1 MSTHLVVFGI
11 QAVLRAAQAGA
22 DLYKEHARDRQVFL
36 PNLELPPGSRSVQL
50 QKFLSAN
57 ADLATMDPVLAKIW
71 NAENRSLT
79 TSRRDRVDEAY
90 SVMLRHEAK
99 VTLVQEGRGEHAAEH
114 DAEMLAAGRM
124 VEQWRDERKPPSALV
139 RMALTL
145 TDIGLEYVSSD
156 PSILGVGSRGEKLIV
171 AFAKKM
177 SDLIP
182 DEIDAFGPRTDFAD
196 RVLGI
201 FLRAGLGTLSSNS
214 SIVFRDEDVARLME
228 GVTKPIVD
236 ALPEN
241 IADQVRYRDLIDALA
256 GPSAVAAFE
265 LLADN
270 TESYLGKRFAD
281 DRALGAVTTALFREI
296 QSVADAKTI
305 VDVFS
310 EQGLIRLYQAGLGV
324 AVDRPEL
331 FIDEDGSPKSDL
343 YRELLRGAA
352 STLQAHPRFEGPV
365 GASLAAMV
373 VTAVGNS
380 APALLKLDPDQP
392 WEKVAVTLIEQLSVS
407 LSAGLQSGGA
417 LAAFDD
423 EQLLEL
429 GRLVLV
435 QVADTPGMLG
445 VNRTE
450 VQAIVAG
457 IAEVM
462 AKDDNL
468 LLSADEWLAIAALV
482 AERAAA
488 NPGRLFGVSLE
499 SGEEALAV
507 GVMKSIL
514 AVATSSWTAVGR
526 SDRSVL
532 FGATLEAAMEAA
544 LDALAGPVS
553 GLAQNTDVL
562 GEFVQR
568 LLDAVAAD
576 PDKFGSE
583 GFLKVLRA
591 LINEVFASGA
601 LPTLQAIDNALE
613 A

>member
-182 DEIDAFGPRTDFAD
+182 DEVDAFGPRTDFAD

>member
-1 MSTHLVVFGI
+1 MSTQLVVFGI

-36 PNLELPPGSRSVQL
+36 PNLELPEGSRAVQL
-50 QKFLSAN
+50 QTFLKAN
-57 ADLATMDPVLAKIW
+57 ADLAVKDPVLANIW
-71 NAENRSLT
+71 DAEDRSLT

-90 SVMLRHEAK
+90 AVMLQHKAR
-99 VTLVQEGRGEHAAEH
+99 VTLVQEGRGEQAAEH
-114 DAEMLAAGRM
+114 EAAMLAAGRM

-171 AFAKKM
+171 AFALKM

-182 DEIDAFGPRTDFAD
+182 NEVDAFGARTDFAD

-214 SIVFRDEDVARLME
+214 SIVFRNEDVARLME

-270 TESYLGKRFAD
+270 TQSYLGKRFAD

-305 VDVFS
+305 ADVFS

-331 FIDEDGSPKSDL
+331 FIDETGSPKSDL

-352 STLQAHPRFEGPV
+352 STFRAHPRFEGPV
-365 GASLAAMV
+365 GASLAAMA
-373 VTAVGNS
+373 VTAVGSS
-380 APALLKLDPDQP
+380 APALLKLDPGQP
-392 WEKVAVTLIEQLSVS
+392 WEKIAVTLIEQISVS

-429 GRLVLV
+429 ARLVLV

-450 VQAIVAG
+450 VQSIVAG
-457 IAEVM
+457 IAEAM
-462 AKDDNL
+462 ANDDNL

-488 NPGRLFGVSLE
+488 NPGRLFGLSPASPE
-499 SGEEALAV
+499 GALAV

-514 AVATSSWTAVGR
+514 TVATGAWTAAGR
-526 SDRSVL
+526 SGRPVL

-544 LDALAGPVS
+544 LDALAGPVT
-553 GLAQNTDVL
+553 GLAQNTAVL
-562 GEFVQR
+562 GEFVQQI
-568 LLDAVAAD
+568 LDAVAAD
-576 PDKFGSE
+576 PEKFGSE

-601 LPTLQAIDNALE
+601 LPTPQDINNALE